1 MEKYHIGQEIL
12 KEVKA
17 KYPSVVAFAR
27 DLCKSSSATYEIF
40 GKTSLDTDLLLK
52 VSKLLGRDFF
62 REFSDKCLNGEVTV
76 IDKQTAENSITRL
89 LPENKLHIFSPHDTL
104 DVVEEY
110 FFLPRKKPLVVFYSG
125 ARSRNLPRFVCKKGE
140 EIYGEGMVRKIVL
153 EPAELMHFE
162 LGVMSLAKMPQKVVV
177 IKCTMARDYNTHV
190 SIAERLAEESGK
202 HVVLLCLD
210 PIHIP
215 TLPNGRVVLKS
226 LAVSTFNSWNQ
237 RAHIFIAD
245 DVEKRF
251 AYLIEL
257 FQAIKGKG
265 YMDRI
270 YDSIEGNE
278 NWADTLKNLLEETK
292 QNLTTYEDIVL
303 EGTNDKDNRQVEYHQ
318 VSTIQPTIND
328 LNRPEGISHIR
339 THLRYR
345 MIKET
350 GKIIEFEPMSFE
362 QVKEI
367 MLRLATSTVL

>member
-17 KYPSVVAFAR
+17 KYPSVAAFAR
-27 DLCKSSSATYEIF
+27 ELCKSNSATYEIF

-52 VSKLLGRDFF
+52 VSKLLDRDFF
-62 REFSDKCLNGEVTV
+62 REFSEKCLNGEVV
-76 IDKQTAENSITRL
+76 VVDKQTAENCISLL
-89 LPENKLHIFSPHDTL
+89 LPEDKLHTVSPSQTM
-104 DVVEEY
+104 DVVEE
-110 FFLPRKKPLVVFYSG
+110 FLLMPRKKPLVVFYSG
-125 ARSRNLPRFVCKKGE
+125 ARNRNLPRLVCKKGE
-140 EIYGEGMVRKIVL
+140 EIYGKGMVRNMRL
-153 EPAELMHFE
+153 EPEELMHFE

-177 IKCTMARDYNTHV
+177 IKCTMARDYNSHV
-190 SIAERLAEESGK
+190 LIAERLAQESGK

-215 TLPNGRVVLKS
+215 TLPNGQVVLKS
-226 LAVSTFNSWNQ
+226 LALSTFNSWNQ

-245 DVEKRF
+245 DIEKRF

-257 FQAIKGKG
+257 FHAIKGKG

-270 YDSIEGNE
+270 YDSIEGKE
-278 NWADTLKNLLEETK
+278 NWADTLKNLLEEAK
-292 QNLTTYEDIVL
+292 QNLTTFEDIVL
-303 EGTNDKDNRQVEYHQ
+303 EESSDKDNRQVEYHQ

-328 LNRPEGISHIR
+328 LNHPEGISHIR

-350 GKIIEFEPMSFE
+350 GEILGYEPMSFD
-362 QVKEI
+362 QVKE
-367 MLRLATSTVL
+367 MNNTEEK

>member
-17 KYPSVVAFAR
+17 KFPSVAAFAR
-27 DLCKSSSATYEIF
+27 ELCKSNSTTYEIF

-52 VSKLLGRDFF
+52 VSKLLDRDFF
-62 REFSDKCLNGEVTV
+62 REFSEKCLNGEVAV
-76 IDKQTAENSITRL
+76 VDKQTAENSISLL
-89 LPENKLHIFSPHDTL
+89 LPEDKLHTL
-104 DVVEEY
+104 LPSQTMDVVEEY
-110 FFLPRKKPLVVFYSG
+110 LLMPRKKPLVVFYYG
-125 ARSRNLPRFVCKKGE
+125 VRSRNLPRFVCKKGE
-140 EIYGEGMVRKIVL
+140 EIYGEGMVRRIRLDPV
-153 EPAELMHFE
+153 ELMRFE

-190 SIAERLAEESGK
+190 LIAEILAEESGK

-226 LAVSTFNSWNQ
+226 FAVSTFNSWHQ

-245 DVEKRF
+245 GMEKRF

-278 NWADTLKNLLEETK
+278 NWADTLKDLLEEAK

-303 EGTNDKDNRQVEYHQ
+303 EGSSDKDNRQVEYHQ
-318 VSTIQPTIND
+318 VSTIQPTINY
-328 LNRPEGISHIR
+328 LNRSEGISHIR

-350 GKIIEFEPMSFE
+350 GEILEYEPMSFD
-362 QVKEI
+362 QVKEM
-367 MLRLATSTVL
+367 MLKLATST

>member
-17 KYPSVVAFAR
+17 KCPSVAAFAR
-27 DLCKSSSATYEIF
+27 ELCKSNSATYEIF
-40 GKTSLDTDLLLK
+40 GKTSLDTDLLQK
-52 VSKLLGRDFF
+52 VSKLLDRDFF
-62 REFSDKCLNGEVTV
+62 REFSEKCLNEEVAV
-76 IDKQTAENSITRL
+76 EDKQTAENSISLL
-89 LPENKLHIFSPHDTL
+89 LPENKLHTVSPCQTM
-104 DVVEEY
+104 DVVEE
-110 FFLPRKKPLVVFYSG
+110 FLLMPRKKPLVVFYSG
-125 ARSRNLPRFVCKKGE
+125 ARNRNLPRLVCKKGE
-140 EIYGEGMVRKIVL
+140 DIYGKGMVRRIKL
-153 EPAELMHFE
+153 EPVELMRFE

-190 SIAERLAEESGK
+190 LIAEILAEESGK

-226 LAVSTFNSWNQ
+226 FAVSTFNSWHQ

-245 DVEKRF
+245 GMEKRF

-278 NWADTLKNLLEETK
+278 NWADTLKDLLEEAK
-292 QNLTTYEDIVL
+292 QNITTYEDIVL
-303 EGTNDKDNRQVEYHQ
+303 EESSDKDNRQVEYHQ

-350 GKIIEFEPMSFE
+350 GEIFEYEPMSFD
-362 QVKEI
+362 QVKEM
-367 MLRLATSTVL
+367 MLKLAT

>member
-17 KYPSVVAFAR
+17 KFPSVAAFAR
-27 DLCKSSSATYEIF
+27 ELCKSNSATYEIF

-52 VSKLLGRDFF
+52 VSKLLDRDFF
-62 REFSDKCLNGEVTV
+62 REFSEKCLNGEVV
-76 IDKQTAENSITRL
+76 VVDKQTAENSISL
-89 LPENKLHIFSPHDTL
+89 LSPEDKLHTVSPSQTM

-110 FFLPRKKPLVVFYSG
+110 LLMPRKKPLVVFYSG

-140 EIYGEGMVRKIVL
+140 EIYGEGMVRKIRL

-177 IKCTMARDYNTHV
+177 IICTMARDYNSHV
-190 SIAERLAEESGK
+190 LIAGRLAAESGK
-202 HVVLLCLD
+202 HVVLLCFD

-226 LAVSTFNSWNQ
+226 LAVSTFNSWNR

-245 DVEKRF
+245 DKEKRF
-251 AYLIEL
+251 AYLIGL
-257 FQAIKGKG
+257 YQAIKGKG

-278 NWADTLKNLLEETK
+278 NWADTLKNLLEEAK
-292 QNLTTYEDIVL
+292 QNLTTFEDIVL
-303 EGTNDKDNRQVEYHQ
+303 EETNDKDNRLVEYHQ

-350 GKIIEFEPMSFE
+350 GEILEYEPMTFDK
-362 QVKEI
+362 VKVMNNTED
-367 MLRLATSTVL
+367 M

>member
-17 KYPSVVAFAR
+17 KYPSVAAFTR

-52 VSKLLGRDFF
+52 VSKLLDRDFF
-62 REFSDKCLNGEVTV
+62 QEFSEKCLNGEVAV
-76 IDKQTAENSITRL
+76 VDKQTAENSISLL
-89 LPENKLHIFSPHDTL
+89 LPEDKLHTVLPSQTM
-104 DVVEEY
+104 DVVEE
-110 FFLPRKKPLVVFYSG
+110 FFLIPRKKPLVVFFSE
-125 ARSRNLPRFVCKKGE
+125 ARNRNLPRLVCKKGE
-140 EIYGEGMVRKIVL
+140 EIYGKGMVRRIVL

-177 IKCTMARDYNTHV
+177 IKCTMARDYNSHV
-190 SIAERLAEESGK
+190 LIAERLSQESGK

-215 TLPNGRVVLKS
+215 TLPNGQVVLKS
-226 LAVSTFNSWNQ
+226 LALSTFNSWNQ

-245 DVEKRF
+245 DIEKRF

-257 FQAIKGKG
+257 FHAIKGKG

-278 NWADTLKNLLEETK
+278 NWADTLTDLLAEAK

-303 EGTNDKDNRQVEYHQ
+303 EESNDEDNRQVEYHQ
-318 VSTIQPTIND
+318 VSTIQSTVND

-350 GKIIEFEPMSFE
+350 GEILEYEPMSFDK
-362 QVKEI
+362 VKVMNNTED
-367 MLRLATSTVL
+367 M

>member
-1 MEKYHIGQEIL
+1 M
-12 KEVKA
+12 
-17 KYPSVVAFAR
+17 
-27 DLCKSSSATYEIF
+27 
-40 GKTSLDTDLLLK
+40 
-52 VSKLLGRDFF
+52 
-62 REFSDKCLNGEVTV
+62 
-76 IDKQTAENSITRL
+76 
-89 LPENKLHIFSPHDTL
+89 

-110 FFLPRKKPLVVFYSG
+110 LLMPRKKPLVVFYG
-125 ARSRNLPRFVCKKGE
+125 GVRSRNLPHFVCKKGE
-140 EIYGEGMVRKIVL
+140 EIYGKGMVRRISL
-153 EPAELMHFE
+153 NPIELMRFE

-177 IKCTMARDYNTHV
+177 IRCTMSRDYNTHV
-190 SIAERLAEESGK
+190 LIAEILAEESGK

-226 LAVSTFNSWNQ
+226 FAVSTFNSWHQ

-245 DVEKRF
+245 GMEKRF

-278 NWADTLKNLLEETK
+278 NWADTLKDLLEEAK

-303 EGTNDKDNRQVEYHQ
+303 EESSDKDNRQVEYHQ
-318 VSTIQPTIND
+318 VSTIQPAIND
-328 LNRPEGISHIR
+328 LNRSEGISHIR

-350 GKIIEFEPMSFE
+350 GEIFEYEPMSFD
-362 QVKEI
+362 QAKEM
-367 MLRLATSTVL
+367 MLKLAT

>member
-17 KYPSVVAFAR
+17 KFPSVAAFAR
-27 DLCKSSSATYEIF
+27 ELCKSSSATYEIF

-52 VSKLLGRDFF
+52 VSKLLDRDFF
-62 REFSDKCLNGEVTV
+62 REFSEKCLNGEVAV
-76 IDKQTAENSITRL
+76 VDKQTAENSISLL
-89 LPENKLHIFSPHDTL
+89 LPEDKLHTVLPSQTM
-104 DVVEEY
+104 DVVEE
-110 FFLPRKKPLVVFYSG
+110 FLLMPRKKPLVVFFSG
-125 ARSRNLPRFVCKKGE
+125 ARNRNLPRLVCKKGE
-140 EIYGEGMVRKIVL
+140 EIYGKGMVRRIVL

-177 IKCTMARDYNTHV
+177 IKCTMARDYNSHV
-190 SIAERLAEESGK
+190 LIAERLAQESGK

-215 TLPNGRVVLKS
+215 TLPNGQVVLKS
-226 LAVSTFNSWNQ
+226 LALSTFNSWNQ

-245 DVEKRF
+245 DIEKRF

-257 FQAIKGKG
+257 FHAIKGKG

-278 NWADTLKNLLEETK
+278 NWADTLKNLLEEAK
-292 QNLTTYEDIVL
+292 QNLTTFEDIVL
-303 EGTNDKDNRQVEYHQ
+303 EESCDKDNRQVEYHQ
-318 VSTIQPTIND
+318 VSTIQPTVND
-328 LNRPEGISHIR
+328 LNHPEGISHIR

-350 GKIIEFEPMSFE
+350 GEIFEYETMSFD
-362 QVKEI
+362 QVKEM
-367 MLRLATSTVL
+367 MLKLATST

>member
-17 KYPSVVAFAR
+17 KFPSVAVFAKE
-27 DLCKSSSATYEIF
+27 LCKSSSATYEIF

-52 VSKLLGRDFF
+52 VSKLLDRDFF
-62 REFSDKCLNGEVTV
+62 REFSEKCLNGEVAV
-76 IDKQTAENSITRL
+76 VDKQTAENSISLL
-89 LPENKLHIFSPHDTL
+89 LPEDKLHTVSPPQTK

-110 FFLPRKKPLVVFYSG
+110 LLIPRKKPLVVFYSG

-140 EIYGEGMVRKIVL
+140 EIYGEGMVRNIKL

-177 IKCTMARDYNTHV
+177 IKSTMARDYNSHV
-190 SIAERLAEESGK
+190 LIAERLAEESGK
-202 HVVLLCLD
+202 HVVLLCSD

-226 LAVSTFNSWNQ
+226 LAVSTFKSWNK

-245 DVEKRF
+245 DMEKRF

-257 FQAIKGKG
+257 FHAIKGKG

-270 YDSIEGNE
+270 YDGIEGNK
-278 NWADTLKNLLEETK
+278 NWADTLKDLLEEEAK

-303 EGTNDKDNRQVEYHQ
+303 EESNDEDNRQVEYHQ
-318 VSTIQPTIND
+318 VSTIQHTVND

-350 GKIIEFEPMSFE
+350 GEILEYEPMSFD
-362 QVKEI
+362 QVKVMNNTEE
-367 MLRLATSTVL
+367 M

>member
-17 KYPSVVAFAR
+17 KFPSVAAFAR
-27 DLCKSSSATYEIF
+27 ELCKSNSATYEIF

-52 VSKLLGRDFF
+52 VSKLLDRDFF
-62 REFSDKCLNGEVTV
+62 REFSEKCLNGEVAV
-76 IDKQTAENSITRL
+76 VDKQTAENSISLL
-89 LPENKLHIFSPHDTL
+89 LPEDKLHTVSPSQTM
-104 DVVEEY
+104 DVVEE
-110 FFLPRKKPLVVFYSG
+110 FFLIPRKKPLVVFYSV

-140 EIYGEGMVRKIVL
+140 EIYGKGMVRKIRL

-162 LGVMSLAKMPQKVVV
+162 FGVMSLAKMPQKVVV
-177 IKCTMARDYNTHV
+177 IICTMARDYNTHV
-190 SIAERLAEESGK
+190 LIAERLAAESGK

-215 TLPNGRVVLKS
+215 TLPNGQVVLKS
-226 LAVSTFNSWNQ
+226 LALSTFNSWNQ

-245 DVEKRF
+245 DIEKRF

-257 FQAIKGKG
+257 FQAIRGKG

-270 YDSIEGNE
+270 YDSIEGKD
-278 NWADTLKNLLEETK
+278 NWAVSLKDLLEEAK
-292 QNLTTYEDIVL
+292 QNLTTFEDIVL
-303 EGTNDKDNRQVEYHQ
+303 EESSDKDNRQVEYHQ
-318 VSTIQPTIND
+318 VSTIQPTVND

-350 GKIIEFEPMSFE
+350 GEIFEYEPMSFD
-362 QVKEI
+362 QVKVMNTTED
-367 MLRLATSTVL
+367 M

>member
-17 KYPSVVAFAR
+17 KFPSVAAFAR
-27 DLCKSSSATYEIF
+27 ELCKSSSATYEIF

-52 VSKLLGRDFF
+52 VSKLLDRDFF
-62 REFSDKCLNGEVTV
+62 REFSEKCLNGEVAV
-76 IDKQTAENSITRL
+76 VDKQTAENSISLL
-89 LPENKLHIFSPHDTL
+89 LPEDKLHTVLPPQAK

-110 FFLPRKKPLVVFYSG
+110 LLIPRKKPLVVFYSG

-140 EIYGEGMVRKIVL
+140 EIYGEGMVRNIKL

-177 IKCTMARDYNTHV
+177 IKCTMARDYNSHV
-190 SIAERLAEESGK
+190 LIAERLAEESGK

-226 LAVSTFNSWNQ
+226 LAVSTFKSWNQ
-237 RAHIFIAD
+237 RVHIFIAD
-245 DVEKRF
+245 DMEKRF

-257 FQAIKGKG
+257 FQAIKGEG

-278 NWADTLKNLLEETK
+278 NWADTLKDLLEEAK
-292 QNLTTYEDIVL
+292 LNLITFEDIVL
-303 EGTNDKDNRQVEYHQ
+303 EKGFDKDNRQVEYHQ
-318 VSTIQPTIND
+318 VSTIQPPIND
-328 LNRPEGISHIR
+328 FKRPERISHIR

-350 GKIIEFEPMSFE
+350 GEILGYEPMSFD
-362 QVKEI
+362 QVKVMNNTEE
-367 MLRLATSTVL
+367 M

>member
-17 KYPSVVAFAR
+17 KFPSVAAFAR
-27 DLCKSSSATYEIF
+27 ELCKSNSATYEIF

-52 VSKLLGRDFF
+52 VSKLLDRDFF
-62 REFSDKCLNGEVTV
+62 REFSEKCLNGEVAV
-76 IDKQTAENSITRL
+76 VDKQTAENSISLL
-89 LPENKLHIFSPHDTL
+89 LPEDKLHTVLPSQTM
-104 DVVEEY
+104 DVVEE
-110 FFLPRKKPLVVFYSG
+110 FFLIPRKKPLVVFFSG
-125 ARSRNLPRFVCKKGE
+125 ARNRNLPRLVCKKGE
-140 EIYGEGMVRKIVL
+140 EIYGKGMVRRIVL

-177 IKCTMARDYNTHV
+177 IKCTMARDYNSHV
-190 SIAERLAEESGK
+190 LIAERLAQESGK

-215 TLPNGRVVLKS
+215 TLPNGQVVLKS
-226 LAVSTFNSWNQ
+226 LALSTFNSWNQ

-245 DVEKRF
+245 DIEKRF

-257 FQAIKGKG
+257 FHAIKGKG

-270 YDSIEGNE
+270 YDSIEDNE
-278 NWADTLKNLLEETK
+278 NWAGTLKNLLEEAK
-292 QNLTTYEDIVL
+292 QNLTTFEDIVL
-303 EGTNDKDNRQVEYHQ
+303 EESCDKDNRLVEYHQ
-318 VSTIQPTIND
+318 VSTIQPTVND

-350 GKIIEFEPMSFE
+350 GEILEYEPMSFD
-362 QVKEI
+362 QVKVMNTTEE
-367 MLRLATSTVL
+367 M

>member
-17 KYPSVVAFAR
+17 KFPSVAAFAR
-27 DLCKSSSATYEIF
+27 ELCKSNSATYEIF

-52 VSKLLGRDFF
+52 VSKLLDRDFF
-62 REFSDKCLNGEVTV
+62 REFSEKCLNGEVAV
-76 IDKQTAENSITRL
+76 VDKQTAENSISLL
-89 LPENKLHIFSPHDTL
+89 LPEDKLHTL
-104 DVVEEY
+104 LPSQTMDVVEEY
-110 FFLPRKKPLVVFYSG
+110 LLMPRKKPLVVFYYG
-125 ARSRNLPRFVCKKGE
+125 VRSRNLPRFVCKKGE
-140 EIYGEGMVRKIVL
+140 EIYGEGMVRRIRLDPV
-153 EPAELMHFE
+153 ELMRFE

-190 SIAERLAEESGK
+190 LIAEILAEESGK

-226 LAVSTFNSWNQ
+226 FAVSTFNSWHQ

-245 DVEKRF
+245 GMEKRF

-278 NWADTLKNLLEETK
+278 NWADTLKDLLEEAK
-292 QNLTTYEDIVL
+292 QNLTTFEDIVL
-303 EGTNDKDNRQVEYHQ
+303 EESSDKDNLHVEYHQ
-318 VSTIQPTIND
+318 VSTIQPTINY
-328 LNRPEGISHIR
+328 LNRSEGISHIR

-350 GKIIEFEPMSFE
+350 GEILEYEPMSFD
-362 QVKEI
+362 QVKEM
-367 MLRLATSTVL
+367 MLKLAT